1 MTRQR
6 VALAAAFFILVFA
19 AHPSLAAGGPGQT
32 PDQVSPAQKAARP
45 PAAPQPASEKAKT
58 ETKPEARSETI
69 YPGPKDVRERSAVY
83 VFLAWLWLTIAVLVY
98 VLALKIR
105 EADRIV
111 SFHYYHPDQ
120 GPERTRISS

>member
-1 MTRQR
+1 MTRQS
-6 VALAAAFFILVFA
+6 VGLAAAFFILVFA
-19 AHPSLAAGGPGQT
+19 AHPSLAAGSPGRT
-32 PDQVSPAQKAARP
+32 PAQVAPAQKAARP
-45 PAAPQPASEKAKT
+45 PAVPQHAPEKAKA

-69 YPGPKDVRERSAVY
+69 HPGPKDVRERSSVY

-111 SFHYYHPDQ
+111 SFHFYHPDQ
-120 GPERTRISS
+120 GPERTRTSP